1 MSLKTKESSEKKK
14 LSPIDFFGDN
24 LSEEAQ
30 HAYSRAAAGA
40 AADLSAAIQNY
51 KKKVKNVRQ
60 TPVPLSD
67 RVAETFYRHDV
78 TIKPNT
84 ALLSPHILSKSVI
97 ESRYPEYKN
106 IYDKLVILS
115 NSQWHFRDSEE
126 HSNKVLQVIC
136 EELSSLLSPPASHWA
151 SHWERRALDVK
162 GLVTVV
168 SQDPSDSS
176 PHFLHLV
183 PLVLGADTSNHLP
196 LFVKR
201 KKLRRTEY

>member
-1 MSLKTKESSEKKK
+1 MSLKNKESSEKKK

-60 TPVPLSD
+60 TPVHLSD
-67 RVAETFYRHDV
+67 RVAESFYRHDV

-84 ALLSPHILSKSVI
+84 ALLSTDILSKLVI
-97 ESRYPEYKN
+97 ESRHPEYKN
-106 IYDKLVILS
+106 IYDKLFIIS

-126 HSNKVLQVIC
+126 HSNKFLQVIC
-136 EELSSLLSPPASHWA
+136 EESSSLLSPPA

>member
-40 AADLSAAIQNY
+40 AADLSSAIQNY

-60 TPVPLSD
+60 TPVHVSD
-67 RVAETFYRHDV
+67 RVAESFYRDDV
-78 TIKPNT
+78 NVKHNT
-84 ALLSPHILSKSVI
+84 ALLSSDILSKFVN
-97 ESRYPEYKN
+97 EYRYSEYKKT
-106 IYDKLVILS
+106 YDQLVILS
-115 NSQWHFRDSEE
+115 NSQCQIRDSEE
-126 HSNKVLQVIC
+126 HSNKVIQVIC
-136 EELSSLLSPPASHWA
+136 EELSSLLSPPASHWKRQA
-151 SHWERRALDVK
+151 FDVK

-176 PHFLHLV
+176 PHFFHLV

-196 LFVKR
+196 LFVQK